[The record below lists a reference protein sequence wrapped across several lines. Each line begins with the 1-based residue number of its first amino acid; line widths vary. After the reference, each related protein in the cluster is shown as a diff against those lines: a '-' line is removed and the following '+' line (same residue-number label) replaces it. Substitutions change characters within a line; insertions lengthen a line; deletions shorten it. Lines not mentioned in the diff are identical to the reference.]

1 MKRIIPIILLLC
13 CILAL
18 ASCKVNAPSVV
29 SSDGN
34 TYELMTDKDGQRLT
48 DADGNIIVEKTDEE
62 GNAVTEVLSDD
73 YLIIQDDKMITPAY
87 EAKILPDFE
96 IINGDVDPLLENK
109 EGTIQY
115 STGYAP
121 EDVTD
126 INEFINDVCRQY
138 STVGIEVGEVE
149 DVNISG
155 IAMKRF
161 SMSLTDDD
169 GTPLQAYCYI
179 AESAE
184 GIVTV
189 TLTSR
194 DGGLSSIS
202 DADAFMQEIEYKV
215 FQ

>member
-48 DADGNIIVEKTDEE
+48 DVDGNIIVEKTDEE
-62 GNAVTEVLSDD
+62 GNEVTEVLSDN
-73 YLIIQDDKMITPAY
+73 YLIVQDDKMIAPAY
-87 EAKILPDFE
+87 EAKILPDYE
-96 IINGDVDPLLENK
+96 IKNSDVDPFLENK
-109 EGTIQY
+109 QGTIQY
-115 STGYAP
+115 SFGNAP
-121 EDVTD
+121 EGVTD
-126 INEFINDVCRQY
+126 INEFISDIRRYY
-138 STVGIEVGEVE
+138 SSPGVVVGEVE
-149 DVNISG
+149 DTTVAGYS
-155 IAMKRF
+155 MKRF

-179 AESAE
+179 AESAGE
-184 GIVTV
+184 IVTV
-189 TLTSR
+189 TLTSK
-194 DGGLSSIS
+194 DGGLASVS
-202 DADAFMQEIEYKV
+202 DADAFMQEIEYTI